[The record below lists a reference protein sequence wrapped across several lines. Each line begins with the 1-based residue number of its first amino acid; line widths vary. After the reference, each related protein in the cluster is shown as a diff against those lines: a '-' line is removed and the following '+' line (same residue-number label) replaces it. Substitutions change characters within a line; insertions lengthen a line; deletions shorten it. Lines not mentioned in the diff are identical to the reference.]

1 MTDNPKELA
10 DEAMATRLVG
20 DALVDRSKEMA
31 ERAAKALGRG
41 TVYPSLP
48 DGTELG
54 CFNVPKG
61 STKVEVDL
69 DLLTPWVEKHY
80 PEEVMTTVRPS
91 FVDAIR
97 ERSKK
102 AGRPA
107 APQGE
112 VDFPGV
118 YVTKTELGSPRL
130 TGYEAGKERAKAA
143 VDAVLD
149 NVLTSFAV
157 PSLPPGESA

>member
-1 MTDNPKELA
+1 MSENPKELA
-10 DEAMATRLVG
+10 DEAVATRLIG

-31 ERAAKALGRG
+31 ERAARGLGRG

-61 STKVEVDL
+61 STRVEVDL

-80 PEEVMTTVRPS
+80 PEEIIQTVRPS
-91 FVDAIR
+91 FVEALR
-97 ERSKK
+97 EKSKK
-102 AGRPA
+102 MGRPA

-118 YVTKTELGSPRL
+118 YVTKSDLGSPRI
-130 TGYEAGKERAKAA
+130 TGYDAGRERAKSA

-157 PSLPPGESA
+157 PSLPPVESE